1 MVPAISPVPPSPP
14 SPPTTAPGAA
24 PTGAGGFAGVLGNAV
39 NSLQATQSAADQASL
54 GVAAGTTSL
63 SQMVVATDQ
72 AQLATQL
79 TVAVQNAALTAF
91 TKVLDL

>member
-14 SPPTTAPGAA
+14 SPPSAAPGAA
-24 PTGAGGFAGVLGNAV
+24 PAGPGGFAGLLGNAV
-39 NSLQATQSAADQASL
+39 GSLQATQSAADQASL
-54 GVAAGTTSL
+54 GVAAGMTSV
-63 SQMVVATDQ
+63 SQMIVATDQ

-91 TKVLDL
+91 NKVLDL

>member
-14 SPPTTAPGAA
+14 SPP
-24 PTGAGGFAGVLGNAV
+24 GAGAQAASQSSFAGLLGNAV
-39 NSLQATQSAADQASL
+39 GSLQSAQTAADQASI

-63 SQMVVATDQ
+63 SQLIVATDQ

-79 TVAVQNAALTAF
+79 TVALQNAALTAF
-91 TKVLDL
+91 NKVLDI